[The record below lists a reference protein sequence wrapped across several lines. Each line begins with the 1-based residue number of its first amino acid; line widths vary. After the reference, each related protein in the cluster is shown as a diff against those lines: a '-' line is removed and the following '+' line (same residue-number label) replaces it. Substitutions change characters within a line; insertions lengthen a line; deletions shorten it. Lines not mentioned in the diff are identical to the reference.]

1 MKVILAV
8 AAACI
13 LTILVA
19 SCSQNTYIP
28 YDLGG
33 DNYYTMQGG
42 PDISATV
49 SGTDEFERGDT
60 ATLYV
65 SLANYGGISGFQED
79 QVPQNPKEFKLADAE
94 LKEEYKK
101 PTALGITLRLVSDSQ
116 QIEVASGDQ
125 VIESLKAGEKTRTPL
140 SFKIKIGEH
149 ALAGEYPLTLNIS
162 YDYQDNVR
170 ISASELETRIGLSIL
185 EDYKISYIYQK
196 ESRTVPMVISV
207 KKQADFETINATAAA
222 EQVSAGDKNAI
233 ISATYRNIGEY
244 PTRDAV
250 ARLYVFK
257 PFSTTDD
264 QAFIGD
270 LQPGEETT
278 VKFRL
283 DVDSDAT
290 AKEYGIKSDIKYTD
304 VNGQTV
310 ISESMKI
317 PVTVKEA
324 PSSLLLPA
332 LILLVLFTSAGGYW
346 YRKKGCLRPC
356 EVTGKNE

>member
-1 MKVILAV
+1 MRVILVVVVTCMLA
-8 AAACI
+8 I
-13 LTILVA
+13 LA
-19 SCSQNTYIP
+19 HCSQNTYIP

-33 DNYYTMQGG
+33 DNYYNMQGG
-42 PDISATV
+42 PDISAMI

-60 ATLYV
+60 VTFYV
-65 SLANYGGISGFQED
+65 SLANYGRISGFDED
-79 QVPQNPKEFKLADAE
+79 QIPQNPKEFKLADAE

-101 PTALGITLRLVSDSQ
+101 PTALGISLSLVSDSP
-116 QIEVASGDQ
+116 QIEVVSGDQ

-149 ALAGEYPLTLNIS
+149 APAKEYPLNLNIS

-196 ESRTVPMVISV
+196 VSRTVPMMISV
-207 KKQADFETINATAAA
+207 KKQADFETINATATAK
-222 EQVSAGDKNAI
+222 EVFAGEKNSE

-250 ARLYVFK
+250 ARLSILK

-278 VKFRL
+278 VKFRV

-290 AKEYGIKSDIKYTD
+290 PKEYGIKSDIKYTD

-324 PSSLLLPA
+324 PSSLLLPVA
-332 LILLVLFTSAGGYW
+332 ILLVLFASAGGYW
-346 YRKKGCLRPC
+346 YRKKGCHRPC
-356 EVTGKNE
+356 EGIGKNE